1 MASSVD
7 VGSSEEIKDKDE
19 DSDDDDDD
27 GGEKRKTEWTAESL
41 QRLLADAITYK
52 SSLTD
57 IKVILRCG
65 ANVNGKVKKGL
76 RPLHYAAFVDYVE
89 CVELLIQKGAVVNVT
104 DDIGYTPLHLC
115 ARRGFVNTL
124 RVLID
129 NGAVLNFCD
138 SDEESHVDDSS
149 KNLGYFTLEP
159 LNMAIESSH
168 VECVRLMLEKGA
180 KPNNKY
186 FMGYEVNL
194 VSLDNLECLELLLKY
209 GGDPNA
215 FSRVGLTPLMK
226 ACTEGKYEAVDLLL
240 TYGAEIHIASPAR
253 FDHKTPI
260 YYAVQGG
267 NTEVIKTLLERG
279 ASLAKIEDFKYAP
292 LHMAVISDRKEVC
305 ELLLEWQAEVDVR
318 SDDHGTPLMLTCATP
333 GLKNRKSIIE
343 ILLKYGANANAHSP
357 FVSYTDPCLSPLTEY
372 IKNNKYDIEYD
383 IIHLLIR
390 HGARVT
396 FQGDMTVF
404 RLKDPFGIL
413 NYAMNVETEKETFML
428 LIEAASSYDLP
439 DINTADLLLASDKK
453 LLKKMAGKPR
463 ELKHIVRLH
472 LRDHFPSYLPE
483 KVQELPLPKLIKSY
497 LLFDV

>member
-1 MASSVD
+1 MASTD
-7 VGSSEEIKDKDE
+7 DTGDTERTKEIE
-19 DSDDDDDD
+19 GDSDQDED

-57 IKVILRCG
+57 INVILRCG

-76 RPLHYAAFVDYVE
+76 RPLHYAAFVDYVD
-89 CVELLIQKGAVVNVT
+89 CVEFLIEKGAVVNVT

-129 NGAVLNFCD
+129 HGAVLNFCD
-138 SDEESHVDDSS
+138 SDEECEVDDSS

-226 ACTEGKYEAVDLLL
+226 ACTEGRYEATDLLIR
-240 TYGAEIHIASPAR
+240 YGADIHIASPAR

-267 NTEVIKTLLERG
+267 NIAVIQYLLEHG
-279 ASLAKIEDFKYAP
+279 ASLSKIEDFKYAP

-305 ELLLEWQAEVDVR
+305 ELLLEWRAEVDVR
-318 SDDHGTPLMLTCATP
+318 SDDSGTPLMLACATP
-333 GLKNRKSIIE
+333 GLKERKAIIE
-343 ILLKYGANANAHSP
+343 VLLKHGACVNAHSP
-357 FVSYTDPCLSPLTEY
+357 YVSYTDPCLSPLTEY
-372 IKNNKYDIEYD
+372 IKNNRYDIEYD
-383 IIHLLIR
+383 IIHLLIKY
-390 HGARVT
+390 GGRVS

-413 NYAMNVETEKETFML
+413 NHVMNVEAEKDIFML
-428 LIEAASSYDLP
+428 LIEAASAYDLS
-439 DINTADLLLASDKK
+439 DITSADMLLSSDKK
-453 LLKKMAGKPR
+453 LLKKTARKPR
-463 ELKHIVRLH
+463 ELKHLVRL
-472 LRDHFPSYLPE
+472 LIREHFSSHLPE
-483 KVQELPLPKLIKSY
+483 KVQKLPLPKLIKSY